1 MFKTSLS
8 PIVIDRVGTYDLVID
23 AKKTQKWNTFGYRIA
38 GKLNRMFRK
47 EVYF

>member
-1 MFKTSLS
+1 
-8 PIVIDRVGTYDLVID
+8 VIDRTGTYDLVINPS
-23 AKKTQKWNTFGYRIA
+23 ATNRWNRFGYRIA